1 MKSIVQFLF
10 KLIMLGCLVVGGA
23 LMYKTRDERATAK
36 KKMDLEQNNPKIL
49 ALKKFL
55 LTFKKPARVEIFNI
69 TKRYNKDVDEIL
81 EMKIATDPNS
91 DFYVTIHF
99 FTDENDAA
107 APLVAQIKFLDL
119 KSDNLMKEQSINLN

>member
-1 MKSIVQFLF
+1 MKSIIEFLF
-10 KLIMLGCLVVGGA
+10 KVIMLGCLVVGGA

-36 KKMDLEQNNPKIL
+36 KKMELEQNNPKTL

-55 LTFKKPARVEIFNI
+55 LTFKKPARVEIFKI
-69 TKRYNKDVDEIL
+69 TKRYDKDVDEIL

-107 APLVAQIKFLDL
+107 APLVAQIKFLDI

>member
-1 MKSIVQFLF
+1 MKSIIQSLL
-10 KLIMLGCLVVGGA
+10 KLIMLGCLILGGA
-23 LMYKTRDERATAK
+23 LVYKTRDERATAK
-36 KKMDLEQNNPKIL
+36 KKIDLENSNPKIL

-69 TKRYNKDVDEIL
+69 TKRYDKDVDEIL

-91 DFYVTIHF
+91 NFYVTIHF

-107 APLVAQIKFLDL
+107 APLVAQIKFLDT

>member
-1 MKSIVQFLF
+1 
-10 KLIMLGCLVVGGA
+10 MLGCLILGGA
-23 LMYKTRDERATAK
+23 LVYKTRDERATAK
-36 KKMDLEQNNPKIL
+36 KKIDLENSNPKIL

-69 TKRYNKDVDEIL
+69 TKRYDKDVDEIL

-91 DFYVTIHF
+91 NFYVTIHF

-107 APLVAQIKFLDL
+107 APLVAQIKFLDT